1 MASPLAFAA
10 VDLHI
15 GQTARRSLAVTD
27 EHIEL
32 FARLTG
38 DRNPL
43 HFDDDFARRTRF
55 GERVVQGGITAGILN
70 AIVAMDL
77 PGPGSVF
84 LEQQLRYTA
93 PVRPGDTIT
102 GEVEVLAVRE
112 DKPIVR
118 LAVRVTRQDGTRV
131 LEGEAAVYVM
141 RPR

>member
-1 MASPLAFAA
+1 M
-10 VDLHI
+10 DLRI
-15 GQTARRSLAVTD
+15 GQTARRTLAVTD
-27 EHIEL
+27 EHVEL

-43 HFDDDFARRTRF
+43 HFDEDFARRTRF

-102 GEVEVLAVRE
+102 GEVEVLAVRA

-118 LAVRVTRQDGTRV
+118 LAVRVTRQDGVRV

>member
-1 MASPLAFAA
+1 MELR
-10 VDLHI
+10 V
-15 GQTARRSLAVTD
+15 GQKARRSLAITD
-27 EHIEL
+27 EHVEL

-43 HFDDDFARRTRF
+43 HFDDEFARRTRF

-84 LEQQLRYTA
+84 IEQQLRYTA

-102 GEVEVLAVRE
+102 GEVEVLSVRQ

-131 LEGEAAVYVM
+131 LEGEADVYVM